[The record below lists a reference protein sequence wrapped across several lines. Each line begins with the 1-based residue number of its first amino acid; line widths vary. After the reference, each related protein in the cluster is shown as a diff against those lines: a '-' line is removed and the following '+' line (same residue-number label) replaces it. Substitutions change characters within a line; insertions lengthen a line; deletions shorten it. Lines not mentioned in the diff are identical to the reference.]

1 MQANVNSA
9 TDMISQPPL
18 SGTEEIVSGR
28 RVKAQTNIPSTRT
41 VLSSL
46 LRADLT
52 TQWRNRKS
60 FMLIL
65 IVPVVILISWKGLID
80 KFGSAFVMGN
90 CITIGL
96 IAIGLMGY
104 SNSVARDRDKGIF
117 QRLRVAPL
125 SAWSIMMSRLTVQLL
140 MILLMTTA
148 VFIAGFYLDDISLSS
163 GSYALSYI
171 SALVGGA
178 VYLGLGQMI
187 VGLIKN
193 AETVH
198 STSRLVYFIFIMVG
212 MFGELGVLGSQIG
225 TLVRWSPYGTVK
237 HILASS
243 ENPGAWNLD
252 ATKAL
257 IVTLGYAFVFAVLG
271 IRWFRWSGSGR

>member
-1 MQANVNSA
+1 MHSA
-9 TDMISQPPL
+9 TDII
-18 SGTEEIVSGR
+18 TEQQAMPAGINAPSP
-28 RVKAQTNIPSTRT
+28 QTTGHAALPSTAT

-46 LRADLT
+46 LQADLT

-60 FMLIL
+60 FVLIL
-65 IVPVVILISWKGLID
+65 IVPVIILISWKGLID
-80 KFGSAFVMGN
+80 KLGSAFVLGN

-125 SAWSIMMSRLTVQLL
+125 SAWSIMMSRLAVQLL
-140 MILLMTTA
+140 MIVLMTTA
-148 VFIAGFYLDDISLSS
+148 VYIGGFYFDKISLSP
-163 GSYALSYI
+163 GGYVMGYI
-171 SALVGGA
+171 AALVGGA

-212 MFGELGVLGSQIG
+212 MFGELGVLGQQIG
-225 TLVRWSPYGTVK
+225 NLVQWSPYGTVK

-243 ENPGAWNLD
+243 ANPGTWNMS

-257 IVTLGYAFVFAVLG
+257 ILTIGYAFVFAVLG
-271 IRWFRWSGSGR
+271 IKWFKWSGGEKG